1 LTESRFTNKMG
12 SMPPTE
18 RSERRAGPRYAAPA
32 LEKGLDILELLSL
45 RDEGLSQRQLADA
58 LERSVGEIYRM
69 LACLVERGYVAL
81 EKPGDRYHLGT
92 KLFELAHRH
101 PPVQRLLAV
110 ALPVLREV
118 ARDLDQSC
126 HLVVPHHGRGVVVAQ
141 EDCPGSL
148 SFAVRMGTEV
158 ASMDS
163 ASGRVLLAFREE
175 RERLDLVG
183 HGKAERERLTALE
196 GLLADVRR
204 TGCAEMESARVRG
217 IRDTSYP
224 IQDREGH
231 AVAALTVPFVER
243 LDLDPPFDRERVRRV
258 LGAAAARISHALGS
272 PRSEDR

>member
-1 LTESRFTNKMG
+1 
-12 SMPPTE
+12 MPPTE
-18 RSERRAGPRYAAPA
+18 PSERRAGPRYAAPA

-45 RDEGLSQRQLADA
+45 RDEGLSQRQLAEA
-58 LERSVGEIYRM
+58 LGRSVGEIYRM

-81 EKPGDRYHLGT
+81 ERPGDRYHLGT

-110 ALPVLREV
+110 ALPTLREV

-158 ASMDS
+158 APLDS

-183 HGKAERERLTALE
+183 SNRKERERLVQMET
-196 GLLADVRR
+196 LLVGVRR
-204 TGCAEMESARVRG
+204 DGCCEMESARVRG
-217 IRDTSYP
+217 IRDTSFP

-243 LDLDPPFDRERVRRV
+243 MDLEPPFDRERVRAV
-258 LGAAAARISHALGS
+258 LGAAAARISAAIGS
-272 PRSEDR
+272 AAAEAP